1 MKKKLYILSTL
12 LLTAAVLSLSS
23 CLKDDSR
30 YTDFSKSTPVV
41 EFNLGGLA
49 YFGPDAIT
57 ESGDTVV
64 KQFAVSVAASSLPKT
79 ATTITLAVD
88 NSLITSYLAS
98 NSVVPYL
105 PFPAGSYVLN
115 NPTITIPAG
124 QNVAVVSVTFYK
136 SKIDPTLSYM
146 LPVKIASTT
155 GGYTISGNM
164 GVHYYHFIGNDFA
177 GSYTQNYQRYNG
189 AADSTSN
196 PNIGSSGIQTSFA
209 PVTPSEFTVYS
220 GYSAGAQLRY
230 DVTFTK
236 TGTGAAA
243 KYSDFQVSFVSSDVT
258 NFTGVTIVQQPVF
271 FNPATGKP
279 ATADLPGPYTYAQAV
294 KIFHFQFVAQTSAP
308 RYIIDTYVKNP

>member
-12 LLTAAVLSLSS
+12 LFSAAVLSLSS
-23 CLKDDSR
+23 CLKDNR
-30 YTDFSKSTPVV
+30 YVDFSKSTPVV

-49 YFGPDAIT
+49 YFGADAIT

-88 NSLITSYLAS
+88 NSIVTSYLAT

-105 PFPAGSYVLN
+105 QFPAGSFVLN
-115 NPTITIPAG
+115 NPTVTIPAG
-124 QNVAVVSVTFYK
+124 QNVAIVSVTFYK

-146 LPVKIASTT
+146 LPIKIAGTT

-164 GVHYYHFIGNDFA
+164 GVHYYHYIGNDFA
-177 GSYTQNYQRYNG
+177 GAYTQNYQRYNG
-189 AADSTSN
+189 APADSLTS
-196 PNIGSSGIQTSFA
+196 NIGSSGIQTVFS

-220 GYSAGAQLRY
+220 GYAAGNNLRY

-236 TGTGAAA
+236 TGTGAGAT
-243 KYSDFQVSFVSSDVT
+243 YSNFQVSFVSDDVT
-258 NFTGVTIVQQPVF
+258 NFTGVTINQQPVF
-271 FNPATGKP
+271 FNPVTGKP
-279 ATADLPGPYTYAQAV
+279 ATADLPGPYTLAEAV